1 MDIQKIKKSD
11 IKFEYI
17 QNGGSLVLKL
27 FKIKNTSFEYEEQE
41 SLYSTFYTLLT
52 TKEFTEEDDY
62 YIYGIFNEDNGFINF
77 ITYEQ
82 YDELNDLFK
91 KFRVFLSIFLHN
103 NEDEFPIQQEIT
115 NKIEFPKKLYNL
127 EEFES
132 LIFNYVSELN
142 NYKDNFNTIFD
153 DLDLVTDDFVNRYM
167 TLQSDF
173 KLQVQNNKTLLSTF
187 RLSDTKDII
196 LTSEYSLWKES

>member
-1 MDIQKIKKSD
+1 MNIQKIQKSD

-17 QNGGSLVLKL
+17 QNGGNLILKL

-41 SLYSTFYTLLT
+41 SLYSTFYTILT
-52 TKEFTEEDDY
+52 TKEFNEEDNY
-62 YIYGIFNEDNGFINF
+62 YIYGLFNEDNEFINF

-103 NEDEFPIQQEIT
+103 NEDEFPIQQDMI

-132 LIFNYVSELN
+132 LIFNFISELN
-142 NYKDNFNTIFD
+142 EYKNKFNIIFNNI
-153 DLDLVTDDFVNRYM
+153 DLVINNFINRYIS
-167 TLQSDF
+167 LNSEF
-173 KLQVQNNKTLLSTF
+173 KLQGNNTKEIPSTF
-187 RLSDTKDII
+187 KLSNTKDISLI
-196 LTSEYSLWKES
+196 SEYSLWISN